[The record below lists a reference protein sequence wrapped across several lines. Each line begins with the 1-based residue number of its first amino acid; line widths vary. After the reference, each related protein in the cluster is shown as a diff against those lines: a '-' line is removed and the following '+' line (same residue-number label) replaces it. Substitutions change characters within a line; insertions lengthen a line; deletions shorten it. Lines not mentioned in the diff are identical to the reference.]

1 MERRVARRGGCR
13 WTAEAEEATA
23 RLIRT
28 ARHLCQLLRQPEM
41 ERRPGVAPE
50 RRGRDIEVPGPL
62 PVAKDARVLLQR
74 YTVTRLG
81 CALAAGKALAKQKAC
96 QKLLQRTHCC
106 GQKHIL
112 LARKDALL

>member
-1 MERRVARRGGCR
+1 MDRGGRRGNSEANSDGKAPLPI
-13 WTAEAEEATA
+13 AEAA
-23 RLIRT
+23 RDG
-28 ARHLCQLLRQPEM
+28 AK
-41 ERRPGVAPE
+41 RPGVAPE